1 MVMTLPWPST
11 IRFRRAGLYSMVIT
25 SPGRNTRVVALCD
38 CSRALSV
45 SSGVSVFPTNDITGD
60 ESHVRPVEADSSAD
74 GRGPVSA
81 DCPEGTDVHALSP
94 AINPNKNRLRI
105 IKNPQ
110 GKNST
115 EIHLTHNQTA
125 P

>member
-45 SSGVSVFPTNDITGD
+45 SSGVRVFRTNDITGD
-60 ESHVRPVEADSSAD
+60 ESHVRPVDADSSAD
-74 GRGPVSA
+74 SRGPVPA
-81 DCPEGTDVHALSP
+81 GCPEGQDVHALSP
-94 AINPNKNRLRI
+94 AHNP
-105 IKNPQ
+105 IKT
-110 GKNST
+110 SVMT
-115 EIHLTHNQTA
+115 LQT
-125 P
+125 PY

>member
-1 MVMTLPWPST
+1 MVTT
-11 IRFRRAGLYSMVIT
+11 A
-25 SPGRNTRVVALCD
+25 PGRNTRVVALCD

-45 SSGVSVFPTNDITGD
+45 SSGVSGFPTNDITGD

-94 AINPNKNRLRI
+94 AINPIKSSFRI
-105 IKNPQ
+105 IKTPY

-115 EIHLTHNQTA
+115 GVTRSEERRVGKSVSVRVDLGGRRIIKKKK
-125 P
+125 